1 MFNKISK
8 AVIATSLVAS
18 AMGATNSELE
28 SRIED
33 LELSRDLNV
42 FSFSGDLENRLD
54 YYQTVD
60 NKDSTSTNNA
70 NKKRYSSYFRFNIE
84 AKPTD
89 RLSFYGRLAVS
100 KNWNDFTTRAGTS
113 VVSDSGSG
121 GRDRAGSKLF
131 LTRAFINYNITKS
144 LTLSIGRL
152 PTVDGPGYHEV
163 EGTARSGAYPML
175 AYGNYLDGMAL
186 THGMKLGNGRL
197 SSRIVYTPG
206 QFVDNTTGSTDF
218 DSLDEN
224 GAKIKPIQ
232 NITSVMV
239 DYEANATKW
248 YSSMNLIAQYLII
261 DDFVIDSYS
270 AGPPANILGSVKLKQ
285 KNLVLYAGLTGIAK
299 TGFDF
304 SMTYKKIDQETE
316 GELGVPSN
324 GTVDAFYGDDAS
336 RVKKDGNVIL
346 ANAGYN
352 FNSKWKVGAEYIKI
366 GDYLL
371 QTDNTRNIISF
382 YGGEGSK
389 GHHLYVVSKFDDNIK
404 LIFGYMKKEI
414 PRTYTTS
421 GAFGAETKQDLER
434 VSGYAR
440 LIANF

>member
-33 LELSRDLNV
+33 LELSRDLNI

-60 NKDSTSTNNA
+60 NKSSTSANNA
-70 NKKRYSSYFRFNIE
+70 NKKRFASYFRMNIE

-89 RLSFYGRLAVS
+89 RLSFYGRFAVS
-100 KNWNDFTTRAGTS
+100 KNWNDFTTRKGTS

-121 GRDRAGSKLF
+121 GRDRDGSKLF
-131 LTRAFINYNITKS
+131 LTRAFINYNFTKS

-163 EGTARSGAYPML
+163 EGTARAGAYPML

-197 SSRIVYTPG
+197 STRFVYTPT
-206 QFVDNTTGSTDF
+206 QFVDSTTGSTDF
-218 DSLDEN
+218 DSKDDDN
-224 GAKIKPIQ
+224 GKISPTQDIF
-232 NITSVMV
+232 SFMV
-239 DYEANATKW
+239 DYEGNATKW
-248 YSSMNLIAQYLII
+248 YNSMNLIAQYLVI
-261 DDFVIDSYS
+261 DKFVIDS
-270 AGPPANILGSVKLKQ
+270 ATVTNGTTTAVNGNVELTQ

-299 TGFDF
+299 TGLDF
-304 SMTYKKIDQETE
+304 SLTYKTIDQETE
-316 GELGVPSN
+316 GGLAATMG
-324 GTVDAFYGDDAS
+324 FYGSDTNK
-336 RVKKDGNVIL
+336 VKKDGKVIL
-346 ANAGYN
+346 ANIGYN
-352 FNSKWKVGAEYIKI
+352 LNSKWKFGAEYIKI
-366 GDYLL
+366 DDYLL

-414 PRTYTTS
+414 PRTYALQ